1 MTVMELIEKLRK
13 IEDKSKIILHYDDDD
28 IEVVIDVIKMCYCI
42 NMMSLLTSFY
52 GKRSTERRKKRIWL
66 CLS

>member
-28 IEVVIDVIKMCYCI
+28 IEIVMERDKDVILY
-42 NMMSLLTSFY
+42 
-52 GKRSTERRKKRIWL
+52 
-66 CLS
+66 